1 MRILVVIYEYPPVG
15 GGGGRAAQDICQ
27 ELALHNHEIR
37 VLTAHIK
44 GLPKQETLIS
54 LHIRRISSARRFPY
68 KAGLLA
74 MSGYVIAG
82 FWASLRYLRTWKPD
96 IIHAHFAVPSG
107 PVAWA
112 LSRLSGIPYVLTAH
126 LGDVPGGVPEK
137 TARWFRW
144 IYPLT
149 VSIWRD
155 AARVVAVSEF
165 TRCLALDHYPVE
177 IEVIPNGVDLR
188 HLEPGPIQ
196 VGKPPLIV
204 FAGRFMHQKNP
215 VQVIQTLS
223 QLKHL
228 EWNCVMLGD
237 GPLYQSVRREIK
249 SAGLEDRFFLPGW
262 VAPEEVIQWF
272 DRADLLFMPSYAE
285 GLPVVGVQS
294 LAMGL
299 CIVASRVG
307 GFIDLVDEGQNGYLV
322 DIQNPGG
329 FVPYLEELLTNPAR
343 LKTFRLASRKKAE
356 QFDIRKIARDY
367 EKIFQSV
374 TGTE

>member
-44 GLPKQETLIS
+44 GLPKLENQGGVLV
-54 LHIRRISSARRFPY
+54 RRIPSARRFPY

-74 MSGYVIAG
+74 MSGYILAG
-82 FWASLRYLRTWKPD
+82 LWSGLKYLRAWKPD

-144 IYPLT
+144 IYPFT
-149 VSIWRD
+149 FSIWRG

-177 IEVIPNGVDLR
+177 IDVIPNGVDLSQM
-188 HLEPGPIQ
+188 EPSCIQ
-196 VGKPPLIV
+196 IGKPPMIV

-215 VQVIQTLS
+215 VQVVQTLA

-228 EWNCVMLGD
+228 EWNCAMLGD
-237 GPLYQSVRREIK
+237 GPLYQNVKKEIQN
-249 SAGLEDRFFLPGW
+249 AGLEDRILLPGW
-262 VAPEEVIQWF
+262 IAPEEVVHWF
-272 DRADLLFMPSYAE
+272 DQADLLFMPSYAE

-329 FVPYLEELLTNPAR
+329 FIRYLEELLTNPDQLLA
-343 LKTFRLASRKKAE
+343 FRLASRQKAKK
-356 QFDIRKIARDY
+356 FDIRKIAQDY

-374 TGTE
+374 AGSE